1 MTRRREA
8 FLEGAQSAARLHERL
23 GVRAEVEARAG
34 SVDVFGAIIALDIP
48 LIFRPLQTLLGAC
61 IPGPGILIST
71 ERPLRIQRFTGAHEL
86 GHVALRH
93 DLSLDGEEILT
104 RIGHNSGQVRVPE
117 FEIAADGFASA
128 FLLPKWLL
136 RMHARRQGWNRAS
149 MSDPNIVYQ
158 LSLRAGASYRATC
171 IALELHDIID
181 AATREVLLAKPRRA
195 VKAELLDG
203 LPVDSFFPDVWL
215 LTERDEG
222 STIEGQPDDLFILRL
237 SEQSGAGYLWTTS
250 GLVESGFA
258 ILRDQRKITPPETAV
273 GGPVTRALT
282 ARRTDP
288 ARGSFAIELRRPW
301 VRSGAPLAALRIAY
315 DLQGKEVGLP
325 RISRRHLRLAA

>member
-1 MTRRREA
+1 MTRREA

-34 SVDVFGAIIALDIP
+34 SVDVFDAIIALDIP
-48 LIFRPLQTLLGAC
+48 LLFRPLQSLLGAC

-86 GHVALRH
+86 GHVTLGH

-104 RIGHNSGQVRVPE
+104 RIGHNRDQVRVPE
-117 FEIAADGFASA
+117 FEIAAHAFASA
-128 FLLPKWLL
+128 FSLPKWLL
-136 RMHARRQGWNRAS
+136 QMHARRQGWNRAS

-181 AATREVLLAKPRRA
+181 AGTHEALLAKPRRA

-203 LPVDSFFPDVWL
+203 LPVDNFFPDVRL
-215 LTERDEG
+215 LTERDEW
-222 STIEGQPDDLFILRL
+222 STIEGQPDDLFVLRL
-237 SEQSGAGYLWTTS
+237 SEQSSAGYLWTTS
-250 GLVESGFA
+250 GLVEAGFA
-258 ILRDQRKITPPETAV
+258 ILRDQREIVPPETAI

-282 ARRTDP
+282 AQRSEP
-288 ARGSFAIELRRPW
+288 AKGSFALELRRPW
-301 VRSGAPLAALRIAY
+301 LKSGAPLAALRVAY
-315 DLQGKEVGLP
+315 DLQGKEIGLP
-325 RISRRHLRLAA
+325 RISRRNLRLAA